1 MVVYEVRVEVRPD
14 LVPAFEAY
22 MRDKHL
28 PEILATGCF
37 TGIRFE
43 RQMEGTDGPVFRSRY
58 EAPDRAAVDRYLADH
73 TPAFRADFLAH
84 FPEGCAVSREIW
96 DEVARFG

>member
-22 MRDKHL
+22 MAGKHL

-43 RQMEGTDGPVFRSRY
+43 RLGDATFRSRY

-73 TPAFRADFLAH
+73 TPRFRADFLAH

-96 DEVARFG
+96 EEAARFG